1 MAKSRIYKRT
11 RNGVTRYYGD
21 FRDYADVGGR
31 REALIAGGTSAATTN
46 PALAETLMLRR
57 LRAVEGCA
65 PEACRNRSGEGIRP
79 EPVNASE
86 TLLGIN

>member
-31 REALIAGGTSAATTN
+31 REAPPG
-46 PALAETLMLRR
+46 
-57 LRAVEGCA
+57 
-65 PEACRNRSGEGIRP
+65 ACQRQ
-79 EPVNASE
+79 
-86 TLLGIN
+86 